1 MDLHSLGIE
10 YNTNKAFYHNY
21 CKFYDRILSPI
32 RFETKNMLELGIATG
47 ASLNMW
53 CDYFTNANIY
63 GIDIDEKL
71 LIQKERI
78 ITALADQSKPE
89 TIIQLFSKWNINEFD
104 FIIDDGSHIV
114 SHQQK
119 CIEALWPYVKKGG
132 IYIIEDLHTNIIEN
146 FYTHPHL
153 APSIISKHIDKV
165 PTVHDNIVN
174 IMRGEEAFSFN
185 HEIEDIYYFNN
196 VPTKSLTCV
205 FIKKV

>member
-1 MDLHSLGIE
+1 MDLHSLGIK

-21 CKFYDRILSPI
+21 CKFYDRILTPI
-32 RFETKNMLELGIATG
+32 RNDTSNMLELGIATG

-53 CDYFTNANIY
+53 CDYFSNANIY

-114 SHQQK
+114 SHQYK

-153 APSIISKHIDKV
+153 APSIISKHIDQV

-174 IMRGEEAFSFN
+174 TMRGEDAFSFID
-185 HEIEDIYYFNN
+185 EIEDIYYFNN
-196 VPTKSLTCV
+196 VSTKSLSCV
-205 FIKKV
+205 FVKKV